1 MIVLRKEN
9 DDLMVKGG
17 VDDEKFFEVQK
28 EKEKQRLDYLDGQNS
43 CSNKKKDENSP
54 KTTQEMF

>member
-17 VDDEKFFEVQK
+17 VDDEKFFEV
-28 EKEKQRLDYLDGQNS
+28 
-43 CSNKKKDENSP
+43 
-54 KTTQEMF
+54 